1 MALADH
7 RSTIINE
14 LGTRQLRHDLL
25 NSLNV
30 LIGMT
35 RILLDTEMTPTQRTC
50 VQACRNAAERLLEMA
65 NHLDRYGQQAANGID
80 GPTQLAD
87 LCSIAAARVDKPFDR
102 DTLLAVIERLAPVR
116 SPRILL
122 VDDAPEI
129 SVLVRAFLNGTRSV
143 LDVVGDGERAVAQ
156 ATSQPY
162 DLVMMD
168 VDLPGLDG
176 ATAAHAI
183 RAADL
188 ARGASPTPIVA
199 LSAVGGQSQRNVE
212 GLDGN
217 EPAAL
222 NDPERAALLPGFI
235 ANRRDAEPR
244 RAGRLRARGIDWPE
258 HAGRCPGS
266 RRRCRQPRRRRYRAS
281 RASSRQGGPR
291 RTALASRGVSLTRQG
306 GAPPRVGLTTARA
319 IGAVRTHI
327 PSLSHT
333 PPFSFTPSVRP
344 RIETDGF
351 FDTPLAN

>member
-235 ANRRDAEPR
+235 ANRREDLHVMRNLVEQDAFEHVESIGR
-244 RAGRLRARGIDWPE
+244 NMQGVARVHGVDAVSRAGGDIAQAAHRHDKAGLEGLLSRLE
-258 HAGRCPGS
+258 EYLS
-266 RRRCRQPRRRRYRAS
+266 RVRV
-281 RASSRQGGPR
+281 
-291 RTALASRGVSLTRQG
+291 AL
-306 GAPPRVGLTTARA
+306 PRVSG
-319 IGAVRTHI
+319 
-327 PSLSHT
+327 
-333 PPFSFTPSVRP
+333 
-344 RIETDGF
+344 
-351 FDTPLAN
+351 